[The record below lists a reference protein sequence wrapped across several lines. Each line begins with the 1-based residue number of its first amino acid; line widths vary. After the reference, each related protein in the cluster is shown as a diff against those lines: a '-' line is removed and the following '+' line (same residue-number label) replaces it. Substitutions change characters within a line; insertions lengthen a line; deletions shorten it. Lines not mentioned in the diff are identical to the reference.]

1 MMSVK
6 PKEKAPYDHLQAALI
21 AVSAARLAVIDGPN
35 PPKQANG
42 SESAAAIQSLWTVPG
57 LRASR
62 QKTAPGKPDIYFRF
76 FYITY

>member
-6 PKEKAPYDHLQAALI
+6 PKEKTPYDHLQAALI

-42 SESAAAIQSLWTVPG
+42 SELVRGGNPEPLDSARSAGFPPKNCT
-57 LRASR
+57 
-62 QKTAPGKPDIYFRF
+62 GKA
-76 FYITY
+76 